1 MKKYLLLLILSVPFG
16 CIFAQKNVVD
26 KIVAIVGDEIILKSD
41 IENAFLQEQGRGMI
55 SSSSDFK
62 TELLEQQL
70 IQKLLLAQ
78 AQVDSV
84 TVTEEDVENAL
95 SSQIDHFISNIGSQE
110 RLETYFGK
118 SVQEIKD
125 DMRSPMRERLI
136 TEQMQQKIVE
146 KIRITPSEIRNY
158 FKKIPKDS
166 LPKCLIVLKFN
177 KLFFSRIS
185 VMLKKKEYANI
196 LENIG
201 SRS

>member
-136 TEQMQQKIVE
+136 TEQIAA
-146 KIRITPSEIRNY
+146 
-158 FKKIPKDS
+158 KD
-166 LPKCLIVLKFN
+166 C
-177 KLFFSRIS
+177 
-185 VMLKKKEYANI
+185 
-196 LENIG
+196 
-201 SRS
+201 

>member
-1 MKKYLLLLILSVPFG
+1 MQFCTKKCGS
-16 CIFAQKNVVD
+16 

-41 IENAFLQEQGRGMI
+41 MGIAFLQEQGRGMI

-118 SVQEIKD
+118 SIQEIKD

-146 KIRITPSEIRNY
+146 KIRIYSFRDP
-158 FKKIPKDS
+158 
-166 LPKCLIVLKFN
+166 
-177 KLFFSRIS
+177 KLFQKNTQGQPPRN
-185 VMLKKKEYANI
+185 A
-196 LENIG
+196 
-201 SRS
+201 

>member
-1 MKKYLLLLILSVPFG
+1 M
-16 CIFAQKNVVD
+16 
-26 KIVAIVGDEIILKSD
+26 
-41 IENAFLQEQGRGMI
+41 
-55 SSSSDFK
+55 
-62 TELLEQQL
+62 EQQL

-136 TEQMQQKIVE
+136 TEQMQQKI
-146 KIRITPSEIRNY
+146 
-158 FKKIPKDS
+158 
-166 LPKCLIVLKFN
+166 
-177 KLFFSRIS
+177 
-185 VMLKKKEYANI
+185 
-196 LENIG
+196 G
-201 SRS
+201 